1 MSHPAAEAPARTE
14 PASRAFAVRLVRTRR
29 LSQNFLRLTFTG
41 EDLAELATT
50 TLDQRIKLVLPPA
63 CGTPVDPKVFD
74 GPDWYGTWRGLP
86 DAERPTLRTY
96 TVRAVRPETR
106 EIDVDVV
113 LHGITPEAAAAP
125 DCPLR
130 TLHAC
135 VCADAVGPAVRWCAT
150 ARAGDGLVIIGPNAR
165 YEGPQSGLE
174 WRPPSGAHTYLIA
187 GDETAVP
194 AVSSILESLPAAVR
208 AHVFLEVPT
217 ADDVLPLAVP
227 PGVELHWLPRRGEA
241 TTAEHGT
248 LLDLAVRADAARI
261 AARQTAARQQAGE
274 HVEDVDVDA
283 GMLWEVPPD
292 PVAPDGVY
300 AWIAGEAGVVK
311 ELRRFLVRDLGLDR
325 TAVAFMGYWRAGRS
339 ESS

>member
-1 MSHPAAEAPARTE
+1 MSHPAPEAPARTE
-14 PASRAFAVRLVRTRR
+14 PASRGFAVRLTRTER
-29 LSQNFLRLTFTG
+29 LSKNFLRLTFTG
-41 EDLAELATT
+41 EDLDEFATT
-50 TLDQRIKLVLPPA
+50 TLDQRIKLVLPPE
-63 CGTPVDPKVFD
+63 CGTPVDPALFD
-74 GPDWYGTWRGLP
+74 APDWYGTWRGLP

-96 TVRAVRPETR
+96 TVRAVRPAAK

-113 LHGITPEAAAAP
+113 LHGITPESAAAP

-130 TLHAC
+130 KLHAC

-150 ARAGDGLVIIGPNAR
+150 ARAGDGLVIIGPNRR
-165 YEGPQSGLE
+165 YPGPQSGLE

-227 PGVELHWLPRRGEA
+227 EGVELQWLPRRGEA

-248 LLDLAVRADAARI
+248 LLDLAVRTGAARI
-261 AARQTAARQQAGE
+261 AARQQAGAD
-274 HVEDVDVDA
+274 VEDVDVDA
-283 GMLWEVPPD
+283 GMLWEVPAD
-292 PVAPDGVY
+292 PVAPEGVY

-325 TAVAFMGYWRAGRS
+325 KAVAFMGYWRAGRS